1 MMKNF
6 LHIII
11 LSALPVCIAGCHKT
25 ETAVQESSRIEFYG
39 RSVFLQAGTKG
50 IVPDENFTQSIYVT
64 DDTEENPIFNHTEIK
79 FHEENGLWYT
89 EDARWSDRQYRFYAY
104 IRSQGTTPAGT
115 GGGTIEIEE
124 DLSTPG
130 RSSGTH
136 FTVSQPESYPEN
148 EDAFADFLLS
158 YPVSVDGADK
168 PLVTLDFER
177 TMACVEL
184 YMDRTQNN
192 PEVTVTSVRFA
203 EVYKSAVYSLY
214 SHGDGDRNGM
224 KNVWQV
230 IESGRSDY
238 VFTGEKSLADR
249 DAGERFDEQYL
260 VMRFLVPDQDLDEK
274 HILTVTYRASES
286 AGGSVPAENTATFA
300 LSGYDIN
307 TWAYGHKIR
316 YYITIDT
323 GASMEGVVDQWRNV
337 DYIEGTFLPD

>member
-1 MMKNF
+1 
-6 LHIII
+6 
-11 LSALPVCIAGCHKT
+11 
-25 ETAVQESSRIEFYG
+25 
-39 RSVFLQAGTKG
+39 
-50 IVPDENFTQSIYVT
+50 
-64 DDTEENPIFNHTEIK
+64 
-79 FHEENGLWYT
+79 
-89 EDARWSDRQYRFYAY
+89 
-104 IRSQGTTPAGT
+104 
-115 GGGTIEIEE
+115 
-124 DLSTPG
+124 
-130 RSSGTH
+130 
-136 FTVSQPESYPEN
+136 
-148 EDAFADFLLS
+148 
-158 YPVSVDGADK
+158 
-168 PLVTLDFER
+168 
-177 TMACVEL
+177 MACVEL

-230 IESGRSDY
+230 TESGRSDY